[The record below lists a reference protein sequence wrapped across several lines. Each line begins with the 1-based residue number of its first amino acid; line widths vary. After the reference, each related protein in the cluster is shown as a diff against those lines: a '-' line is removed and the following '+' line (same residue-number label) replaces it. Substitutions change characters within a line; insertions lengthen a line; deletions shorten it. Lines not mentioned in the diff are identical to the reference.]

1 MGCTVTGFHRCRGG
15 RIHAEL
21 REPCHSSLVSSRGT
35 SNASFS
41 QTLWRSLLAGG
52 RALVVLVA
60 MLGALPG
67 GAMLLSGQRLG
78 VIYLYCGIP
87 ISIVMH
93 HLFRRWFGLVSVS
106 YR

>member
-1 MGCTVTGFHRCRGG
+1 
-15 RIHAEL
+15 
-21 REPCHSSLVSSRGT
+21 
-35 SNASFS
+35 
-41 QTLWRSLLAGG
+41 
-52 RALVVLVA
+52 
-60 MLGALPG
+60 
-67 GAMLLSGQRLG
+67 MLLSGQRLG